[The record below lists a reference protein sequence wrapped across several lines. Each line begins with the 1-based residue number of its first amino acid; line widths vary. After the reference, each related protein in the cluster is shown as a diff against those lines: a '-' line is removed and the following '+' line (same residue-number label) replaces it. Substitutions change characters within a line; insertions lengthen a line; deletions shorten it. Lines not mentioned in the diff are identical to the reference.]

1 MSNNNENENENQK
14 PQVEPPVVTNKEET
28 NDNKI
33 SQMINIGGKIYKMEG
48 TVNIKL
54 TPTGDD
60 QPDVPNPEDPVKPT
74 EGTIKEGGW
83 GANMDPKTWV
93 RTVMR
98 NPSTQFKVVDG
109 AGKNVATNFTTPQN
123 ADNFITYFQR
133 HPDEVSKLNGSDS
146 NGGTSGG
153 GSGGNGGSGGG
164 VNPGG
169 NGGGTVTPGADEVAG
184 IKIPYK
190 TTGKVRVDDWHYN
203 ANDGLRA
210 DFEGNPKDGS
220 FTNNVAVFYGTFVG
234 PITTK
239 EDRAVK
245 WSWARHTG
253 SGTRVNT
260 YIVNIRNG
268 DGATRSRME
277 VDHPNGYETMV
288 DWGDHEAKGNAAKT
302 GQLWGIMGVRRNVVG
317 AADGKVKAVRL
328 ELYED
333 QGIVDN
339 KPGNQWVKLLQHD
352 DTKYLTTT
360 YPNGMEVTGRFDDDK
375 GDKNIKI
382 SKALIAEVDP
392 QKA

>member
-1 MSNNNENENENQK
+1 MMNSCIFQLKGADGIKQIIESSKSN
-14 PQVEPPVVTNKEET
+14 PQSWIFQGVQDARMK
-28 NDNKI
+28 
-33 SQMINIGGKIYKMEG
+33 IGGDRGSFSKNADGSYSLSQNDRVFLAIESADIG
-48 TVNIKL
+48 GLSGLNQLVNSAR
-54 TPTGDD
+54 GF
-60 QPDVPNPEDPVKPT
+60 
-74 EGTIKEGGW
+74 
-83 GANMDPKTWV
+83 
-93 RTVMR
+93 MR